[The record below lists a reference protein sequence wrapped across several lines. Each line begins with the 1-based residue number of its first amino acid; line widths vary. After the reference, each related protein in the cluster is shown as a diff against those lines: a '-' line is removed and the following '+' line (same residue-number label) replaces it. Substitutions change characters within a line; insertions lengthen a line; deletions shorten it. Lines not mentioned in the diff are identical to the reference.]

1 MTTSD
6 SASRIQ
12 TIKQRRVADNTRS
25 VYNTFNA
32 KLILY
37 LKNNFPELLS
47 TQFHDVANAHSPEE
61 MTSRFITRTFLKP
74 PFETPPIKFADL
86 TADHFY
92 DFLVNY
98 KKQNGEEHSYT
109 TYNSCR
115 SALNS
120 MFEDFEVELP
130 NEFNKDSKSFFKGF
144 KRTISSNI
152 AQGQGKVVTGKKPME
167 YSLYKL
173 LSKSFLQYRDPEYV
187 FGHFFLSICWNLMCR
202 ASNAVNIRFS
212 HLEWK
217 EDALGVYFA
226 QMKNDQTGERPRDP
240 RHVYANPLNPS
251 ICPILAFGLY
261 LICFP
266 NVLEESDL
274 FPGGSQYERFRHNLN
289 SLFKKSDVASELHA
303 RGISPADLGTHS
315 IRKGIATWLTSG
327 STVCP
332 PITPV
337 HLRLGWALPGV
348 TGTYMR
354 YEAAGDQYVGRAAA
368 GLPIL
373 EASFATLPPF
383 FIARTHA
390 IDTAISLCFPTVP
403 PAMQRIVE
411 FSVASLVYHHDF
423 LKSTLHPDH
432 IVFKTSL
439 FQQPDLVRELQTLVQ
454 CRISKPGDPI
464 SATGI
469 PAHIL
474 HLVTLENMQA
484 ELSQVVPA
492 INNIVPAVVNGV
504 MDGLEER
511 AIEANTI
518 TRTGARDIFS
528 NVLQESGVID
538 MVAQLQNFREA
549 VQLENLNTEVHSNQ
563 VYSYSNRL
571 HVLPENFKWPKGT
584 VLTAWQYW
592 CIGSIQDGYPPLRK
606 ISSSDIS
613 NTQVKRRFSDFSY
626 LNQKIE
632 DFVKEKNEWIE
643 NPTALEVNHMY
654 EIGKKAVSLPHLT
667 SKNRKR
673 RTAQLFWATV
683 VKELR
688 KLARNV
694 SQE

>member
-1 MTTSD
+1 M
-6 SASRIQ
+6 
-12 TIKQRRVADNTRS
+12 QRRVADNTRA

-37 LKNNFPELLS
+37 LKDKFPQLLS
-47 TQFHDVANAHSPEE
+47 SEFLEAANGHSPEQ
-61 MTSRFITRTFLKP
+61 MTSRFITQTFLKP
-74 PFETPPIKFADL
+74 PFSTPPIKFSEL

-109 TYNSCR
+109 TYNSCL

-120 MFEDFEVELP
+120 MYEDFGIGLP
-130 NEFNKDSKSFFKGF
+130 SEFNKDSKSFFKGF
-144 KRTISSNI
+144 KRTISSNVVR
-152 AQGQGKVVTGKKPME
+152 GHGKVVSGKKPME

-173 LSKSFLQYRDPEYV
+173 LSKSFLEYRDPEYV
-187 FGHFFLSICWNLMCR
+187 FGHFFLTICWNLMCR

-240 RHVYANPLNPS
+240 RHVYANPLDPA
-251 ICPILAFGLY
+251 ICPILALGLY

-266 NVLEESDL
+266 SVLEQNDL

-289 SLFKKSDVASELHA
+289 SLLRKQHVAAELVA
-303 RGISPADLGTHS
+303 RGMSPDDLGTHS
-315 IRKGIATWLTSG
+315 VRKGIATWLTSG

-332 PITPV
+332 PITPI

-383 FIARTHA
+383 FKERTCDVDNA
-390 IDTAISLCFPTVP
+390 IKLCFPTLQP
-403 PAMQRIVE
+403 EMQRIVE

-423 LKSTLHPDH
+423 LKATLHPDH
-432 IVFKTSL
+432 FVFKTSL
-439 FQQPDLVRELQTLVQ
+439 FQQPDLIRNLHILVE
-454 CRISKPGDPI
+454 CRLSKPGDPI

-469 PAHIL
+469 PAHVL
-474 HLVTLENMQA
+474 HLVTLDKMQA

-492 INNIVPAVVNGV
+492 IDKIVPAVVNGV
-504 MDGLEER
+504 MESLEER
-511 AIEANTI
+511 AIQANTI

-528 NVLQESGVID
+528 DVLQESGVID
-538 MVAQLQNFREA
+538 MVTQLQNYREA
-549 VQLENLNTEVHSNQ
+549 IQTERLESHPQCNQ
-563 VYSYSNRL
+563 VYSYSDRL
-571 HVLPENFKWPKGT
+571 HVLPEDFKWPKGT

-592 CIGSIQDGYPPLRK
+592 CIGSIPDGYPPLRK
-606 ISSSDIS
+606 ISPSDIS
-613 NTQVKRRFSDFSY
+613 SIEVRRRFSDFAFLNQRIESY
-626 LNQKIE
+626 LKENNQ
-632 DFVKEKNEWIE
+632 WIE
-643 NPTALEVNHMY
+643 NPTALDVNQMY
-654 EIGKKAVSLPHLT
+654 EKGKKAVELPHQT

-673 RTAQLFWATV
+673 RTAQLFWTTV

-688 KLARNV
+688 KIARNV
-694 SQE
+694 SHE